1 MALAAPTPAAATP
14 DARSLRDALA
24 RFATGVAFVTAA
36 PDRQPAGLIVTSLTS
51 VSLEPSL
58 VSFSPSR
65 NSVT

>member
-1 MALAAPTPAAATP
+1 M
-14 DARSLRDALA
+14 
-24 RFATGVAFVTAA
+24 
-36 PDRQPAGLIVTSLTS
+36 IVTSLTS